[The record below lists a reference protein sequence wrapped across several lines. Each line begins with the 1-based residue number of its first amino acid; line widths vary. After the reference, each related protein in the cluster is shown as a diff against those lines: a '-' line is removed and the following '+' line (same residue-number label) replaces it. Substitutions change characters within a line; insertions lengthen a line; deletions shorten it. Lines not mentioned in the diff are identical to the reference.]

1 MPADLDHSNENSA
14 ENNEAGERASQD
26 AGVSFPY
33 SLLQPFLDSL
43 TSGIVVIDPD
53 GSIVAANLAWREERS
68 TPESRLK
75 GLRIGDDYLRAL
87 DGLDGSFLLAGE
99 TPAEGVRSV
108 LEGKRENFECDIPGP
123 GSDALPFIRINAAPL
138 AIGKDRFAIL
148 THTPQ
153 LPAAAD
159 SNEKEHLAFALGE
172 RVKELNAFYQVAD
185 LLRGNP
191 EPTEPLFDSII
202 ESLRHAMQFP
212 AITSV
217 RIVSGPY
224 ERSHEKF
231 RATPW
236 TIEARLDDRTAGPGA
251 LLVAYL
257 KDPGTKNGNVFLEEE
272 RRMVNSIAEVLRT
285 YFSRQ
290 ASARRLREDQERLQK
305 QYEALRFLTQSEIWH
320 APDDHSALKEIT
332 KTVARA
338 LEIERFSIWTLVDD
352 NSAIVAL
359 DLYRSSHDLH
369 ETGTRLEARDFPAYF
384 AAIETSEVLSCP
396 VAVSD
401 PRTSEFA
408 ESYLKPN
415 GIASMLDAPI
425 IENGVVR
432 GVVCAEHVGAPR
444 EWTLADISFVVSVAN
459 LIALLDSQRSRVRS
473 ESRMRTILESEPE
486 CVKVVTR
493 EGMLAEMNPA
503 GLRMI
508 EAESLD
514 EVRGKSV
521 ITLIHPA
528 DREAY
533 LERHDRSF
541 EGESGTLQFRITG
554 LRGTT
559 RWVESNSTP
568 LKDPDGQIRSVLS
581 VTRDITSRRKA
592 ENALLRVAQAVS
604 KPVSDDFYF
613 ELALMMS
620 QALDAKGGAIAI
632 LDPERPRHL
641 KTIAFAMDGARYEDV
656 CYGVEGTP
664 CEDVVHGF
672 PKVFENGIQ
681 TLFPSD
687 KMLADFGLEAYAGVP
702 LSDAH
707 GKVIGLIAALY
718 GKPIDNADLVLS
730 SLQIIAERVSLEME
744 RSARRK
750 ELRSAE
756 SLTKLILDSV
766 GEGIQ
771 RLDSSGN
778 ILFENP
784 EAARLLGWK
793 PQSIIGKHAHLTI
806 HHHRPD
812 GSEYPV
818 DECPIFKTLHDG
830 KPRSGNDEYFVRQD
844 GSFFPI
850 SYTVSGIFTDAGE
863 ITGAVISFRDITEQK
878 EAEKKLRESEIRF
891 RRIFDEA
898 ATGIAITTLEGRFV
912 DGNRA
917 YCEMLG
923 YTPEELKQLKFIDI
937 THPEDREENI
947 GLIEDLIEGKREA
960 LRYEKRYLHK
970 NGKPVWV
977 RISVSLHHNVG
988 GEAIGLVGITEDI
1001 TIQKQAEDALRKS
1014 EAALR
1019 FASKLG
1025 RLGAWEV
1032 KLPEMEVN
1040 WTEETN
1046 WIFELPV
1053 GEFPSVEDAILRYAP
1068 EHQLRIRT
1076 VFEACILQGIPFDE
1090 EDMRIIS
1097 FKGTERIV
1105 RVLGEA
1111 VRDPTGKIIGARGAI
1126 QDTTDYYR
1134 AKEAVHESEQR
1145 FRLLS
1150 KATNDAVWDWNLQTD
1165 ELWWSDGFESLFGF
1179 SRSEQEPDSTSWT
1192 NRIHP
1197 DDRDWVITEVDE
1209 AIKGNG
1215 DSWSGEY
1222 RFARKDGTYAFV
1234 LDRGYL
1240 IRDPEGV
1247 AVRMVGGMTD
1257 LTDRRNLEAQLRQSQ
1272 KMEAIGQLAG
1282 GVAHDFNNILTVI
1295 NGYSD
1300 LLLRQTSESDRA
1312 HKALT
1317 GIMDAG
1323 RRAEGLTR
1331 QLLAFSRRQVLAP
1344 RILQIN
1350 GIISDT
1356 TKMMGRLIGENIE
1369 LELRLS
1375 SDLRLVKVDPGQFEQ
1390 ILVNLA
1396 VNARDAMPNGGKL
1409 LIETANVQLDEH
1421 YCNPIPGLEPGN
1433 YISVS
1438 MSDTGVGIPDD
1449 IKQHVF
1455 EPFFTTKEVGK
1466 GTGLGLATVFGIV
1479 KQSGGHVTLYSEVG
1493 VGTTFRVYLPI
1504 VSESE
1509 IHETSESP
1517 FSRDVP
1523 VGNEVVLLVEDEDAV
1538 REITRQTLEDCGYK
1552 VFEAQNGE
1560 AALELIKTLDLSVD
1574 ILVSDIIMPKIG
1586 GRELAKQVV
1595 EQMPNCKVLLISGY
1609 TEDAVLMHGIMNE
1622 EFAFLQKPFT
1632 PSVLAKKVRECLD
1645 SGVSG

>member
-1 MPADLDHSNENSA
+1 M
-14 ENNEAGERASQD
+14 
-26 AGVSFPY
+26 
-33 SLLQPFLDSL
+33 
-43 TSGIVVIDPD
+43 
-53 GSIVAANLAWREERS
+53 
-68 TPESRLK
+68 
-75 GLRIGDDYLRAL
+75 
-87 DGLDGSFLLAGE
+87 
-99 TPAEGVRSV
+99 
-108 LEGKRENFECDIPGP
+108 
-123 GSDALPFIRINAAPL
+123 
-138 AIGKDRFAIL
+138 
-148 THTPQ
+148 
-153 LPAAAD
+153 
-159 SNEKEHLAFALGE
+159 
-172 RVKELNAFYQVAD
+172 KELNAFYQVAD
-185 LLRGNP
+185 LLRGDP
-191 EPTEPLFDSII
+191 LPTEELLNAII
-202 ESLRHAMQFP
+202 ESLRLAMQFP
-212 AITSV
+212 EVTAV
-217 RIVSGPY
+217 RISSGPF
-224 ERSHEKF
+224 EGKHQNF
-231 RATPW
+231 RETRQM
-236 TIEARLDDRTAGPGA
+236 IEARLDDAAAGPGT
-251 LLVAYL
+251 LQVAYL
-257 KDPGTKNGNVFLEEE
+257 SAAGENEGQVFLEEE
-272 RRMVNSIAEVLRT
+272 RRMVFSIAEVLRT

-290 ASARRLREDQERLQK
+290 ASAHRVQKDQERLQK
-305 QYEALRFLTQSEIWH
+305 QYEALRFLTQSKIWH
-320 APDDHSALKEIT
+320 APDEHTALKEIT
-332 KTVARA
+332 KAVARA

-352 NSAIVAL
+352 NSAILAL
-359 DLYRSSHDLH
+359 DLYRSSHDKH

-384 AAIETSEVLSCP
+384 AAIETSEVLNCLD
-396 VAVSD
+396 AVSD

-425 IENGVVR
+425 IENGIIR
-432 GVVCAEHVGAPR
+432 GVVCAEHVGEPR

-473 ESRMRTILESEPE
+473 ESRMRTILETEPE
-486 CVKVVTR
+486 YVKVVTR
-493 EGMLAEMNPA
+493 EGILTEMNPA

-508 EAESLD
+508 EAESFEQVSGQPVLM
-514 EVRGKSV
+514 
-521 ITLIHPA
+521 LIHPD
-528 DREAY
+528 DRETF
-533 LERHDRSF
+533 LNRHVRSLA
-541 EGESGTLQFRITG
+541 GESGTLQFRVLG
-554 LRGTT
+554 LRGSM

-568 LKDPDGQIRSVLS
+568 LKDPDGKIRSVLS

-592 ENALLRVAQAVS
+592 ERALLRVAQVVS
-604 KPVSDDFYF
+604 QPVTSDFFWD
-613 ELALMMS
+613 LTG
-620 QALDAKGGAIAI
+620 QVVDALDAKGGAIVI
-632 LDPERPRHL
+632 LEPEQPREVRTFTFVL
-641 KTIAFAMDGARYEDV
+641 DGQRIEDV
-656 CYGVEGTP
+656 CYNIEGTP
-664 CEDVVHGF
+664 CQDIILGF
-672 PKVFENGIQ
+672 PKAYDVGVKE
-681 TLFPSD
+681 LFPSD
-687 KMLADFGLEAYAGVP
+687 KMLLEYELEAYAGAP
-702 LSDAH
+702 LSDSR
-707 GKVIGLIAALY
+707 GKVIGLVAVFY
-718 GKPIDNADLVLS
+718 GRPIDNSDLLLS
-730 SLQIIAERVSLEME
+730 SLQIIAERVSMEME
-744 RSARRK
+744 RAETEK
-750 ELRSAE
+750 ELRRAE
-756 SLTKLILDSV
+756 LRTKLILDSV
-766 GEGIQ
+766 GEGIHGIDANGKIQ
-771 RLDSSGN
+771 
-778 ILFENP
+778 FENP
-784 EAARLLGWK
+784 EAARLLGWETRELL
-793 PQSIIGKHAHLTI
+793 GMHAHSTI

-818 DECPIFKTLHDG
+818 SECPIYKTLHDG
-830 KPRSGNDEYFVRQD
+830 IPRAGDDEYLLRKD
-844 GSFFPI
+844 GRFFPV
-850 SYTVSGIFTDAGE
+850 SYTVTGIYDDAKAL
-863 ITGAVISFRDITEQK
+863 TGVVVTFRDITEK
-878 EAEKKLRESEIRF
+878 KAAEQRLIESENRF
-891 RRIFDEA
+891 RRIFDDA
-898 ATGIAITTLEGRFV
+898 ATGIAIATLERRFV
-912 DGNRA
+912 DCNRA

-923 YTPEELKQLKFIDI
+923 YTAEELKKLSFDDI
-937 THPEDREENI
+937 THPDDQAENEGMVRE
-947 GLIEDLIEGKREA
+947 LIEGQRSA
-960 LRYEKRYLHK
+960 LRFEKRYLHK
-970 NGKPVWV
+970 TGKTVWV
-977 RISVSLHHNVG
+977 RISVAIYHKADG
-988 GEAIGLVGITEDI
+988 AAIGLVGITEDI
-1001 TIQKQAEDALRKS
+1001 TKQKEAENALVKS

-1032 KLPEMEVN
+1032 KLPEMEVT
-1040 WTEETN
+1040 WSDETSS
-1046 WIFELPV
+1046 IFDLPI
-1053 GEFPSVEDAILRYAP
+1053 GEFPSVDDAISRYGP
-1068 EHQLRIRT
+1068 EHQERIRNA
-1076 VFEACILQGIPFDE
+1076 FEKCVAEGTPFDE
-1090 EDMRIIS
+1090 EDIRLIS
-1097 FKGTERIV
+1097 FNGTERFV

-1111 VRDPTGKIIGARGAI
+1111 VRDHSGNIVEARGAI
-1126 QDTTDYYR
+1126 QDTTDHYK

-1179 SRSEQEPDSTSWT
+1179 SRAEQEPDSTSWT

-1197 DDRDWVITEVDE
+1197 DDRDWVIAEVDE

-1222 RFARKDGTYAFV
+1222 RFARKDGSYAFV

-1323 RRAEGLTR
+1323 KRAEGLTR

-1409 LIETANVQLDEH
+1409 LIETANVQLDRH
-1421 YCNPIPGLEPGN
+1421 YCNAISGLESGN

-1438 MSDTGVGIPDD
+1438 MSDTGVGIPDE
-1449 IKQHVF
+1449 IKQHIF

-1517 FSRDVP
+1517 FFREVP
-1523 VGNEVVLLVEDEDAV
+1523 VGYEVVLLVEDENAV

-1560 AALELIKTLDLSVD
+1560 AALELLKTLDHPVD

-1595 EQMPNCKVLLISGY
+1595 ERMPNCKVLLISGY

-1632 PSVLAKKVRECLD
+1632 PAILARKVRECLD
-1645 SGVSG
+1645 TKNS